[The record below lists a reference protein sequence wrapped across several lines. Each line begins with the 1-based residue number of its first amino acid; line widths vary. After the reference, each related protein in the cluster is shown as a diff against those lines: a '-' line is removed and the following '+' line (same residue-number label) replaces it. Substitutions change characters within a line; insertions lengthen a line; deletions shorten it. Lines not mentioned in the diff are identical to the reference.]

1 MPEFDLTM
9 SAEEQ
14 AATVPEAAEMV
25 GGEERL
31 EKLLAWAA
39 SVLPAR
45 ELEAFNRRVVH
56 PTEWRKAIEEL
67 DQTARALHAVN
78 EAGLGDETTGAQRR
92 PAAAPPSPTLHIDR
106 GFQSRGEIARA
117 MSDPRYDPDS
127 RQFDAAYAA
136 RVDSRLAATGDDVA
150 LGPGAAARASSQE
163 ISATGPQRATDLDEA
178 G

>member
-9 SAEEQ
+9 SDEEQ

-67 DQTARALHAVN
+67 EQTARALHAVN

-92 PAAAPPSPTLHIDR
+92 SAAAPPSLHIDR
-106 GFQSRGEIARA
+106 GFQSRAEIARA

-127 RQFDAAYAA
+127 EQYDPAYAA

-150 LGPGAAARASSQE
+150 LGPAAAARASSQE
-163 ISATGPQRATDLDEA
+163 ISAMGPQRAIELDEA